1 MEIMFG
7 LSRRTERLR
16 RRKQMR
22 SNHVVTVDSVG
33 ADVVALDVEYLPL
46 IAGIPRILVPVVT
59 NLQEKDPKEVV
70 PEEPKAVVVVVEEE
84 DVEEH
89 EFSTTVRAV
98 TFWTRPLRRRTR
110 I

>member
-1 MEIMFG
+1 
-7 LSRRTERLR
+7 
-16 RRKQMR
+16 MR
-22 SNHVVTVDSVG
+22 SNHVVTVGSVG
-33 ADVVALDVEYLPL
+33 ADVVDLDVECLPL
-46 IAGIPRILVPVVT
+46 IAGIPRTRVPAVI

-70 PEEPKAVVVVVEEE
+70 PEEPKAVVVVVEE

-98 TFWTRPLRRRTR
+98 AFWRRPLRRLTR